1 MIIYRKMRVLDG
13 LLATKGLVEM
23 KITQT
28 GKANLR
34 MSDGRKLVV
43 DTPELSI
50 RLLNRIGELLAH
62 HSGQRFGPDKPLLS
76 VAHPKFGYR
85 MTFARSEVLE
95 SGFSL
100 AVRVGAAGT
109 YPLSSYL
116 NNADIDQLTAA
127 LDARQGIIVVGGTD
141 TGKTTLLNS
150 IISVIDEDEAFVTV
164 QDTPELRVPG
174 PDVVPFLVSKSDTS
188 GSGVGYKEVFDYVMR
203 FSPDRIIYGELD
215 TRNTGSFLRAA
226 NTGHSCMA
234 TLHAGSATAAL
245 AALSMNL
252 ALDGFA
258 GSEQAKDNY
267 IKQAIHAAVVVS
279 RTRDRKFSA
288 NFTVLGD
295 HVAN

>member
-1 MIIYRKMRVLDG
+1 MIIDLKMRPLNDI
-13 LLATKGLVEM
+13 LSISGLVEM
-23 KITQT
+23 KVTRAGEAT
-28 GKANLR
+28 LR
-34 MSDGRKLVV
+34 MNNGQKVV
-43 DTPELSI
+43 IKAPDLTI
-50 RLLNRIGELLAH
+50 RRLNRIGELLAH
-62 HSGQRFGPDKPLLS
+62 RSGQKFGPAHPLLS
-76 VAHPKFGYR
+76 VPHPVHGYR

-109 YPLSSYL
+109 YPLESYL
-116 NNADIDQLTAA
+116 ADEDVERLQAA
-127 LDARQGIIVVGGTD
+127 LDSRLGILVVGGTD
-141 TGKTTLLNS
+141 TGKTTLMNS
-150 IISVIDEDEAFVTV
+150 IIAVIDEAEAFVTV

-174 PDVVPFLVSKSDTS
+174 ADNVPFLVSKSDTS

-226 NTGHSCMA
+226 NTGHACMA
-234 TLHAGSATAAL
+234 TLHADSAEAAM

-258 GSEQAKDNY
+258 GSEGAKEIY
-267 IKQAIHAAVVVS
+267 IKQAIHAVVVVS

-288 NFTVLGD
+288 TFTLLSE
-295 HVAN
+295 A